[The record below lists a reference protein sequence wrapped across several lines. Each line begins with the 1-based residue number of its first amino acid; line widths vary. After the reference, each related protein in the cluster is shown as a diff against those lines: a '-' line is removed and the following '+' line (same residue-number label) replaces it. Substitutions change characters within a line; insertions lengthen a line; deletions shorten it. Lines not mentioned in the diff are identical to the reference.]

1 MNSSVTVAP
10 TSTRPT
16 TATPAPSAAGPRLL
30 AGWYETGAPAGLAEH
45 HRRYG
50 PLPLPD
56 RPGRSDRLI
65 EELTAACLRGRGGAG
80 FPTARKLAAVAAGHR
95 RPVVVANGCEGEP
108 ASRKDAALLS
118 LAPHLV
124 LDGGVLAAHAL
135 GASEVILCVHQ
146 GAPAAR
152 TLPPVI
158 AERDDPV
165 PVRLVTV
172 PPRYVASGESA
183 LIHFLTT
190 GDARPTTT
198 PPRASQRGVN
208 AAPTLVDN
216 VETLAHLALIACF
229 GASWFRSTG
238 TPQLPGTLLITLGGA
253 IRRPGV
259 YEVPAGTTLG
269 AALQGGGG
277 PATPVPAVLVGGYAG
292 NWLAM
297 PQAMDTPLSHEG
309 LHSAGAALGVAALLA
324 LPHSLRARPDRAPA
338 ALPRRPIRET
348 MRALHLR
355 APRDRHRPHRDRG
368 RPPQRHHR
376 TPAPPPPARGNTR
389 ARGVRPPRRCRP
401 AHRQRATSLH
411 RRSTPPS
418 PRPTLPRR
426 TRLTPVPSPERAL
439 TWLDTAQDPYYG
451 SIPSPATRTDSAP
464 NYSPNTSPSANG
476 ATPSCA
482 PARYP
487 PPCCHSPTRR

>member
-216 VETLAHLALIACF
+216 VETLAHLALIARF

-269 AALQGGGG
+269 AALQGAGG

-297 PQAMDTPLSHEG
+297 PQAMDIPLSHEG

-324 LPHSLRARPDRAPA
+324 LPHTACGLAQTAHLLRYLAAQSTKQCGPCTFGLPAIATDLTEIVAGHLNATTALQRLYHRLGVIPGRGACAHPDGAARLTASALQVFTADLRHHLHGQPCRGANDPPLFP
-338 ALPRRPIRET
+338 LPRG
-348 MRALHLR
+348 H
-355 APRDRHRPHRDRG
+355 
-368 RPPQRHHR
+368 
-376 TPAPPPPARGNTR
+376 
-389 ARGVRPPRRCRP
+389 
-401 AHRQRATSLH
+401 
-411 RRSTPPS
+411 
-418 PRPTLPRR
+418 
-426 TRLTPVPSPERAL
+426 
-439 TWLDTAQDPYYG
+439 
-451 SIPSPATRTDSAP
+451 
-464 NYSPNTSPSANG
+464 
-476 ATPSCA
+476 
-482 PARYP
+482 
-487 PPCCHSPTRR
+487 